1 MCLEWDLTHIY
12 INMFEILLFPPVLP
26 LKDPRCGPWWGQREV
41 RRRRKLNF
49 PRSVLNIKIS
59 SQSLSSCGGC
69 RKGLGSLHLSLP
81 KVACFT
87 FKSDEVSKSFTSNEF
102 CCKFYFAWNLINGPK
117 TFHCDLSKW
126 IINQER
132 RFVREGTSVSYKRY
146 NMTTAWLGIT
156 STKTVGVLSAQLP
169 SFIAPLKV
177 NTEHS
182 NGPLVLI
189 KASRFSS
196 LEVASSLRV
205 PLSLVHGLL
214 SHVRILLC
222 QYFIGWLI
230 RERQIHKQKQYEIT
244 IILVFAAVLSAG
256 VGVG

>member
-12 INMFEILLFPPVLP
+12 INMFGILLSPPDLS
-26 LKDPRCGPWWGQREV
+26 LKDPRCGRWWGQREV
-41 RRRRKLNF
+41 RCRGKLNF

-146 NMTTAWLGIT
+146 MTRAWLGIT
-156 STKTVGVLSAQLP
+156 STKTVGVLSVQLP
-169 SFIAPLKV
+169 SFNAPLKV

-189 KASRFSS
+189 KASRCSS

-205 PLSLVHGLL
+205 LLSLVHGLL

-244 IILVFAAVLSAG
+244 IILVFAAVLYTGLG
-256 VGVG
+256 VG